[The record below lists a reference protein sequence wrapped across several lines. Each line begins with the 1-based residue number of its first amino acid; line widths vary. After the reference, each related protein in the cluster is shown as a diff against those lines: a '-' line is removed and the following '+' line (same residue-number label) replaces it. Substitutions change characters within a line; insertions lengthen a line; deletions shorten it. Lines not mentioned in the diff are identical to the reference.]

1 MLNNKIQ
8 ILRSKFLYG
17 ILINEMF
24 ENILYKKC
32 LWGNNFMDIES
43 CDIEDEQLCLDAY
56 EEEITEPFDPKD
68 VDIISQPMV
77 ISNIIDQLKYGDI
90 LLEPDFQRRPDL
102 WNPTQQS
109 RLIESLMI
117 RIPLPSFY
125 FDSADDD
132 KLIVVDGLQ
141 RLYAIKKFMVLDLD
155 DKDRLVLTGLEYLKE
170 YEGKKFE
177 DLPPSIQ
184 RRIKTQSLTAYI
196 IRPGTPDRVRTS
208 IFTRINTGGLT
219 LTPAE
224 IKNSV
229 YRGQAADLLKE
240 LAHSEEFV
248 KVTRKKIDSDRM
260 LDCEFVNRFLAF
272 YLLGTEQYSGNL
284 EDYLNDVMIRLR
296 KESKSTIEKC
306 RIDFLKAMKYIA
318 NIFDKIAF
326 RKITANGGY
335 GKINKPLYDAITVN
349 MAKLS
354 EKECEQLLE
363 KKDKLLEEYDQ
374 LLNDKKFV
382 NIITSG
388 TATIDNVK
396 DRHNTI
402 YKLFRKVLADD

>member
-1 MLNNKIQ
+1 M
-8 ILRSKFLYG
+8 G
-17 ILINEMF
+17 IDSYEV
-24 ENILYKKC
+24 E
-32 LWGNNFMDIES
+32 E
-43 CDIEDEQLCLDAY
+43 EQLYPEIY
-56 EEEITEPFDPKD
+56 EKEITEPFNPKD

-90 LLEPDFQRRPDL
+90 LLEPDFQRSPDL
-102 WNPTQQS
+102 WNPMQQS

-125 FDSADDD
+125 FDSTDDD
-132 KLIVVDGLQ
+132 KLIVVDGQQ
-141 RLYAIKKFMVLDLD
+141 RLYAIKKFMVLDAD
-155 DKDRLVLTGLEYLKE
+155 DKDRLALTGLEYLKE

-184 RRIKTQSLTAYI
+184 RRIKAQSLTAYV

-229 YRGQAADLLKE
+229 YRGQAANLLKE

-248 KVTRKKIDSDRM
+248 RTTRKKIDPNRM

-284 EDYLNDVMIRLR
+284 EDYLNTVMIRLR
-296 KESKSTIEKC
+296 KESKSTIERC
-306 RIDFLKAMKYIA
+306 RTDFLKAMKYA
-318 NIFDKIAF
+318 ADIFGEIAF
-326 RKITANGGY
+326 RKIIANGRY
-335 GKINKPLYDAITVN
+335 GQINKPLYDAITVN
-349 MAKLS
+349 IAKLS

-363 KKDKLLEEYDQ
+363 KKEKLLEKYIG

-388 TATIDNVK
+388 TAAVDNVK
-396 DRHNTI
+396 GRHNAI
-402 YKLFRKVLADD
+402 YKLFREVLADD

>member
-1 MLNNKIQ
+1 
-8 ILRSKFLYG
+8 
-17 ILINEMF
+17 
-24 ENILYKKC
+24 
-32 LWGNNFMDIES
+32 MDIES
-43 CDIEDEQLCLDAY
+43 SAIEEEQLYLDTY
-56 EEEITEPFDPKD
+56 NGEITEPFNPKD
-68 VDIISQPMV
+68 VDIITQPMV
-77 ISNIIDQLKYGDI
+77 ISNIVDQLKYGDI

-125 FDSADDD
+125 FDSTDDD

-177 DLPPSIQ
+177 DFPSSIQ
-184 RRIKTQSLTAYI
+184 RRIKTQSLTAYV

-229 YRGQAADLLKE
+229 YRGQAANLLKE

-248 KVTRKKIDSDRM
+248 KATRKKIDPDRM

-272 YLLGTEQYSGNL
+272 YLLGIEQYSGNL

-296 KESKSTIEKC
+296 KEPKSTIEKC
-306 RIDFLKAMKYIA
+306 RIDFLKAMKYTA
-318 NIFDKIAF
+318 NIFGEKAF
-326 RKITANGGY
+326 RKITANGRY
-335 GKINKPLYDAITVN
+335 GQINKPLYDAITVN

-354 EKECEQLLE
+354 EKECEQLFE
-363 KKDKLLEEYDQ
+363 KKDKLLEEYDK
-374 LLNDKKFV
+374 LLKDKKFV

-388 TATIDNVK
+388 TAAIDNVK
-396 DRHNTI
+396 GRHNAI
-402 YKLFRKVLADD
+402 YKLFRKVLVDD